1 MDDFWDFVGV
11 FFACVGLI
19 ALMLIIGIFIYVIS
33 GCAKKDMLK
42 EQQIHECFIQE
53 PRTKECEYILWQEE
67 LKAGKKSNSN
77 SGSLATGML
86 IGTVAAGGIRR

>member
-1 MDDFWDFVGV
+1 MDDFWDFVGA
-11 FFACVGLI
+11 FFSCVGLI
-19 ALMLIIGIFIYVIS
+19 VLMLIISAFIYAVS
-33 GCAKKDMLK
+33 GCAEKDMLK
-42 EQQIHECFIQE
+42 KQQIHECFIQE

-77 SGSLATGML
+77 SSSLATGML

>member
-1 MDDFWDFVGV
+1 MDDFWDFVGAL
-11 FFACVGLI
+11 FAYIGLI
-19 ALMLIIGIFIYVIS
+19 VLILIICAFIYSVS
-33 GCAKKDMLK
+33 GCAEADMLK
-42 EQQIHECFIQE
+42 KQQIHECFIQE

-77 SGSLATGML
+77 SGSLAAGML

>member
-1 MDDFWDFVGV
+1 MDDFWDFVGALFAYIGLILILI
-11 FFACVGLI
+11 FFAG
-19 ALMLIIGIFIYVIS
+19 FIYCIS
-33 GCAKKDMLK
+33 GCADEDMRKK
-42 EQQIHECFIQE
+42 EQIHECFIQE

-77 SGSLATGML
+77 SGSLATGMI